1 MPKNFRPVALT
12 SHIIKVFERVIRRTL
27 VRYLGDNGY
36 MAPGQHGFRALR
48 STLTQLLSHFD
59 SVLLDLENG
68 ACSDTIYLDFAKAF
82 DKVDHGVLHHKLRDL
97 GIHGKMGNWLHAFL
111 HNRQQS
117 VVVEGYKSDP
127 STVISGVPQGTVL
140 GPILFLVLILDISH
154 GTDAATRVTSF
165 ADDTRASRPIHSQAD
180 INVLQQDI
188 NTIYAWADRVNMEFN
203 GDKFECLRCWPH
215 QEMTHLSDNH
225 HYKDS
230 SGKDIQEPQEV
241 KDLGVLFSPDLSF
254 RAHIDKMRKQTNKLI
269 GWVFR
274 TFRTRSKKVMMT
286 VWRSLI
292 QPKLDYCSQLWSPSD
307 ATTINMLEDIQR
319 NFSSRVSGMKD
330 KDYWERLKELRLYSQ
345 ERRRERYAII
355 FIWKCAVGLVDGY
368 KMVFTNN
375 ARRGRLCEVRPVNR
389 NAPTQVRRV
398 AESSLAVKGA
408 RCFNLLPR
416 AVRDVPLPLSRSVV
430 PFKTKLDT
438 FLSTVPDQP
447 TVQCRR
453 RPASSNSL
461 LDQIPMTVRSL

>member
-1 MPKNFRPVALT
+1 
-12 SHIIKVFERVIRRTL
+12 
-27 VRYLGDNGY
+27 
-36 MAPGQHGFRALR
+36 
-48 STLTQLLSHFD
+48 
-59 SVLLDLENG
+59 
-68 ACSDTIYLDFAKAF
+68 
-82 DKVDHGVLHHKLRDL
+82 
-97 GIHGKMGNWLHAFL
+97 
-111 HNRQQS
+111 
-117 VVVEGYKSDP
+117 
-127 STVISGVPQGTVL
+127 
-140 GPILFLVLILDISH
+140 
-154 GTDAATRVTSF
+154 
-165 ADDTRASRPIHSQAD
+165 
-180 INVLQQDI
+180 
-188 NTIYAWADRVNMEFN
+188 
-203 GDKFECLRCWPH
+203 
-215 QEMTHLSDNH
+215 
-225 HYKDS
+225 
-230 SGKDIQEPQEV
+230 
-241 KDLGVLFSPDLSF
+241 
-254 RAHIDKMRKQTNKLI
+254 
-269 GWVFR
+269 
-274 TFRTRSKKVMMT
+274 
-286 VWRSLI
+286 
-292 QPKLDYCSQLWSPSD
+292 
-307 ATTINMLEDIQR
+307 MLEDIQR

-461 LDQIPMTVRSL
+461 LDQIPMTVKSL

>member
-1 MPKNFRPVALT
+1 
-12 SHIIKVFERVIRRTL
+12 
-27 VRYLGDNGY
+27 
-36 MAPGQHGFRALR
+36 
-48 STLTQLLSHFD
+48 
-59 SVLLDLENG
+59 
-68 ACSDTIYLDFAKAF
+68 
-82 DKVDHGVLHHKLRDL
+82 
-97 GIHGKMGNWLHAFL
+97 
-111 HNRQQS
+111 
-117 VVVEGYKSDP
+117 
-127 STVISGVPQGTVL
+127 
-140 GPILFLVLILDISH
+140 
-154 GTDAATRVTSF
+154 
-165 ADDTRASRPIHSQAD
+165 
-180 INVLQQDI
+180 
-188 NTIYAWADRVNMEFN
+188 MEFN

-215 QEMTHLSDNH
+215 QEMTHISKNN

-230 SGKDIQEPQEV
+230 SGKDIQEPPEV

-254 RAHIDKMRKQTNKLI
+254 GTHIDKMRKQTNKLI

-292 QPKLDYCSQLWSPSD
+292 QPRLDYCSQLWSPSD

-319 NFSSRVSGMKD
+319 HFSSRVSGMKD
-330 KDYWERLKELRLYSQ
+330 RDYWDRLKELRLYSQ

-389 NAPTQVRRV
+389 KAPTQVRRV

-416 AVRDVPLPLSRSVV
+416 AVRDVTLPLSRSVA

-438 FLSTVPDQP
+438 FLSTIPDQP